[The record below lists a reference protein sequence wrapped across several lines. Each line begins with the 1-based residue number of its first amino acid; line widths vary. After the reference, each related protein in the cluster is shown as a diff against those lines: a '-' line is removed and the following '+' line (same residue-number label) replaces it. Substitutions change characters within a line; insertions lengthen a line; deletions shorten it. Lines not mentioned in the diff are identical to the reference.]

1 MLWKAQGIKEFVDVL
16 FNKKIITHRMKRI
29 QSKLHRTETYVCK
42 IYLYSFD
49 DKKHI
54 LDDGIKS
61 LAHFHK
67 DKRSQKNWVK
77 LVESMESIESVD
89 TAQKLKFFGGDYA
102 QQHADNLTLSW
113 SF

>member
-1 MLWKAQGIKEFVDVL
+1 
-16 FNKKIITHRMKRI
+16 MKRI

-42 IYLYSFD
+42 IYLSSFD

-77 LVESMESIESVD
+77 LIESVD
-89 TAQKLKFFGGDYA
+89 TAQKLKFSGGDYA
-102 QQHADNLTLSW
+102 QQHADNLTLS
-113 SF
+113 